1 MRQRLCHNDLER
13 RTIGGGSVLD
23 NPSRLNI
30 YRRYFVTWLF
40 KVVSSSIRRIWPV
53 RGQDRSVT

>member
-13 RTIGGGSVLD
+13 RTIAGGSVLD
-23 NPSRLNI
+23 NPGRLDE
-30 YRRYFVTWLF
+30 YRRYFVTRPF